1 MTRSHEAWYGQWQTE
16 IVSEGPFA
24 RLGQTNKNDDHV
36 PENGKLET
44 LQNGYYDTKRT
55 ESDEQPSVTF
65 RYSVDVN
72 NLDFSYP
79 GIDGRPLQ
87 GVPPLIKGM
96 NLQLSPG
103 DRCLLVGPNGAGKT
117 TLLKVLGGK
126 HMVPKDEVKILGQP
140 PFHATGL
147 TTGGQLAYVGG
158 NWERDI
164 AFAGYSIPLQG
175 DFPASQILNSIQGVS
190 EERRQKIIK
199 VLDINPN
206 WRMHLV
212 SDGQRR
218 RVQIAVGLL
227 RPCSVLLLDE
237 ITVDLDVLGRAD
249 LMRFLKEECDRRGA
263 TIIYATHIFDGLE
276 FWPTHVA
283 YVADGQLQLF
293 KPVDQLPQIKEGRL
307 LEMIVE
313 WLREEKQNR
322 KVRDAQKCARK
333 EDFSYQWNNGWAPGR
348 LESTLKHSS
357 NTVMRM

>member
-1 MTRSHEAWYGQWQTE
+1 MTQPDSWFGQQQTE
-16 IVSEGPFA
+16 IVSAGPFA
-24 RLGQTNKNDDHV
+24 RLAETSTNTQRNGFVTEQPDKSNAVGTKTRSSEHKNDIQFV
-36 PENGKLET
+36 NSI
-44 LQNGYYDTKRT
+44 Q
-55 ESDEQPSVTF
+55 
-65 RYSVDVN
+65 VN

-79 GIDGRPLQ
+79 GIDGRPLE
-87 GVPPLIKGM
+87 GVPPLIQGM
-96 NLQLSPG
+96 NLGLKPG

-126 HMVPKDEVKILGQP
+126 HMVPKESVKVLGQP
-140 PFHATGL
+140 PFHTTSL
-147 TTGGQLAYVGG
+147 TSAGHLAYVGG

-175 DFPASQILNSIQGVS
+175 DFPASRILDGIQGVDES
-190 EERRQKIIK
+190 RKQKIIK

-249 LMRFLKEECDRRGA
+249 LMRFLKEECERRGV

-276 FWPTHVA
+276 FWPTHIA
-283 YVADGQLQLF
+283 YVANGQLQLF
-293 KPVDQLPQIKEGRL
+293 KPVEELPQIGEGRL
-307 LEMIVE
+307 LELIVQ
-313 WLREEKQNR
+313 WLKEEKSQR
-322 KVRDAQKCARK
+322 KKRQVKSSTEKDKYAYA
-333 EDFSYQWNNGWAPGR
+333 WNNGWAPGR
-348 LESTLKHSS
+348 LASTLKHSS